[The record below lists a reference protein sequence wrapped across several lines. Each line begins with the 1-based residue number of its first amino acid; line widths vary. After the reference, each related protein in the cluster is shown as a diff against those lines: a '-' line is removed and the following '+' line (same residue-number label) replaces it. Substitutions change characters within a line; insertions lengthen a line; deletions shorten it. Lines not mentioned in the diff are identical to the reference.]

1 MPFDDA
7 LRSPDTLLRHAAMA
21 DAANAVDLLTRI
33 PATRFLDLVITQGE
47 LAVDEDR
54 PRPAGIDAVGDLA
67 RAAIEIMDL
76 PQDADL
82 DLDEDPLDT
91 PTVTGWEQI
100 TVAADELVAATITLT
115 VRPWLLALVAFVDH
129 PRPDGT
135 SERRVVGAAADG
147 RLAAARLIVTGPL
160 DDADVVAATVT
171 TSADDLG
178 DDAALAQALLAAL
191 RSAARGA

>member
-21 DAANAVDLLTRI
+21 DAAHAVDLLTRI

-47 LAVDEDR
+47 LAVDEER

-82 DLDEDPLDT
+82 DLDDDPLDT
-91 PTVTGWEQI
+91 PTITGWELV
-100 TVAADELVAATITLT
+100 TVPADELTAATVTLE

-129 PRPDGT
+129 PRSDGLC
-135 SERRVVGAAADG
+135 ERQVVGAAADG
-147 RLAAARLIVTGPL
+147 RLATARLVVASPL
-160 DDADVVAATVT
+160 DDAEVVRATVS
-171 TSADDLG
+171 TSPEDLG
-178 DDAALAQALLAAL
+178 ADATLAQALLAAL

>member
-33 PATRFLDLVITQGE
+33 PATRLLDLVITQGE

-76 PQDADL
+76 PQGADL
-82 DLDEDPLDT
+82 DLDDDPLDA
-91 PTVTGWEQI
+91 PTITGWELV
-100 TVAADELVAATITLT
+100 TVPADELPAATVALE
-115 VRPWLLALVAFVDH
+115 VRPWLLALVAFVDE
-129 PRPDGT
+129 PRRDGT
-135 SERRVVGAAADG
+135 AARRVVGAAADG
-147 RLAAARLIVTGPL
+147 RLAAARLIVTSPL
-160 DDADVVAATVT
+160 DDAEVEQATVT
-171 TSADDLG
+171 TVAEDLG
-178 DDAALAQALLAAL
+178 PDAALGQALLAAL

>member
-47 LAVDEDR
+47 LAVDEER
-54 PRPAGIDAVGDLA
+54 SRPAGIDAVGDLA

-82 DLDEDPLDT
+82 DLDDDPSDT
-91 PTVTGWEQI
+91 PTITGWELI
-100 TVAADELVAATITLT
+100 TVAADELTAATVALE

-135 SERRVVGAAADG
+135 AARHVVGAAADG
-147 RLAAARLIVTGPL
+147 RVAAARLIVTGPL
-160 DDADVVAATVT
+160 DDAEVVAATVT
-171 TSADDLG
+171 TSPDDLG
-178 DDAALAQALLAAL
+178 EDAGLAQALLAAL
-191 RSAARGA
+191 RSAARGV